1 MNGDFI
7 KRRNNYK
14 HLLCYKKAEILY
26 DITYYFVSKYID
38 NSDRTQ
44 DQMLQAVRSC
54 KQNIVEGYSLS
65 STSTLSAI
73 RLMNVAKSSLLELL
87 ADYEDYLRVRSF
99 RQWEIDSKEFICMQN
114 IGRTK
119 NDNEYYKNLI
129 STRASDVIANIAIIL
144 IKQEDYLLFKFIKSL
159 CQRYAT
165 EKNLSNQ
172 LKHTLNNP

>member
-1 MNGDFI
+1 
-7 KRRNNYK
+7 
-14 HLLCYKKAEILY
+14 
-26 DITYYFVSKYID
+26 
-38 NSDRTQ
+38 
-44 DQMLQAVRSC
+44 MLQAVRSC

-144 IKQEDYLLFKFIKSL
+144 IKQEDYLLFKYIESL
-159 CQRYAT
+159 CQRYTT